1 MRFKGRDLGLV
12 TNVCLKGGVGR
23 SFLVTFLNMKRLS
36 LKSKPKNKQKNAISG
51 LFCLNMD

>member
-12 TNVCLKGGVGR
+12 TNVCLKGWVGR